1 MTRSMPIMEVR
12 NRLTALPDELERE
25 PSAGAVAVTRRGKSV
40 LALMT
45 WDLYESIVETLE
57 IMGDEDL
64 MTALRKGLKQA
75 DQNET
80 VAWDTVKAELG
91 P

>member
-1 MTRSMPIMEVR
+1 MTRSMPIIEVR
-12 NRLTALPDELERE
+12 KRLTALPEELERE
-25 PSAGAVAVTRRGKSV
+25 PLAGAVAVTRRGKLV

-64 MTALRKGLKQA
+64 MAALRKGLNQA
-75 DQNET
+75 DQDET
-80 VAWDTVKAELG
+80 AAWDTVKAELG